1 LFDEANLRKAH
12 EQHMMYNP
20 ARGERNMPETLSLE
34 NRVALVTG
42 GSRGIGRAVAL
53 ELAARGAAVV
63 VNYNKSSEAANE
75 VVKKIQETGGK
86 AAAFQ
91 ADVSDIKQAEAL
103 VKFAVETFGDLS
115 ILVNNAGITKDTLI
129 MMMSEADWD
138 SVITTNLKSTFN
150 CSKAA
155 VKHMMRKRYG
165 RVINMSSVAGQMG
178 NPGQTNYSASK
189 GGQIAFTKSLAR
201 EIASRNITVNAI
213 APGFVDTEILD
224 AMSPEVLEA
233 MLKLVPLA
241 RKAKPEEVAYA
252 VAFLASDQAAFI
264 TGQVLGVDGGM
275 AMM

>member
-1 LFDEANLRKAH
+1 MADAS
-12 EQHMMYNP
+12 
-20 ARGERNMPETLSLE
+20 SLE
-34 NRVALVTG
+34 NKVALITG

-53 ELAARGAAVV
+53 ELAARGAAVI
-63 VNYNKSSEAANE
+63 VNFHRPPEAADD
-75 VVKKIQETGGK
+75 VVKKIQGAGGK

-91 ADVSDIKQAEAL
+91 ADVSELKQAEAL

-138 SVITTNLKSTFN
+138 AVIDTNLKSTFN

-155 VKHMMRKRYG
+155 VKHMLRKRYG
-165 RVINMSSVAGQMG
+165 RIINMASVAGQMG
-178 NPGQTNYSASK
+178 NAGQTNYSASK
-189 GGQIAFTKSLAR
+189 GGQIAFTKALAR
-201 EIASRNITVNAI
+201 EVASRNITVNAI
-213 APGFVDTEILD
+213 APGFIDTEILELMPPD
-224 AMSPEVLEA
+224 ILEA
-233 MLKLVPLA
+233 AIKMVPLA
-241 RKAKPEEVAYA
+241 RKGKPEEVAYA

>member
-1 LFDEANLRKAH
+1 MSD
-12 EQHMMYNP
+12 
-20 ARGERNMPETLSLE
+20 TLSLE
-34 NRVALVTG
+34 NKVAVITG

-63 VNYNKSSEAANE
+63 VNYNKSPDAANE
-75 VVKKIQETGGK
+75 VVKMIEEAGGK

-91 ADVSDIKQAEAL
+91 ADVSDFKQAEGL
-103 VKFAVETFGDLS
+103 IKFAVEKFGDLS

-138 SVITTNLKSTFN
+138 SVISTNLKSTFN

-155 VKHMMRKRYG
+155 VKHMMRKRTG
-165 RVINMSSVAGQMG
+165 RIINMASIAGQMG
-178 NPGQTNYSASK
+178 NAGQVNYSASK

-201 EIASRNITVNAI
+201 EVAARNITVNAI

-224 AMSPEVLEA
+224 AMSPEILEA
-233 MLKLVPLA
+233 ALRMVPLG

-264 TGQVLGVDGGM
+264 TGQVLAVDGGM

>member
-1 LFDEANLRKAH
+1 
-12 EQHMMYNP
+12 MMYNP
-20 ARGERNMPETLSLE
+20 ARGEQKMTETLSLA

-53 ELAARGAAVV
+53 ELASRGAAVV
-63 VNYNKSSEAANE
+63 VNYNKSSEAADD
-75 VVKKIQETGGK
+75 VVKKIQEAGGK

-91 ADVSDIKQAEAL
+91 ADVSDFKQAEAL
-103 VKFAVETFGDLS
+103 VKFAIETLGDLS

-129 MMMSEADWD
+129 MMMSETDWD
-138 SVITTNLKSTFN
+138 VVINANLKSTFN

-155 VKHMMRKRYG
+155 VRHMLRKRYG
-165 RVINMSSVAGQMG
+165 RIVNMSSIAGQMG

-201 EIASRNITVNAI
+201 EVAARNITVNAV
-213 APGFVDTEILD
+213 APGFIDTEILEL
-224 AMSPEVLEA
+224 MNPETLA
-233 MLKLVPLA
+233 AALKMVPLA
-241 RKAKPEEVAYA
+241 RKGTPQEVAYA